1 MIKIFGIKNCDTVKK
16 ALKWLAVE
24 GVEHRY
30 HDFRK
35 DGLDEATLRAMLD
48 DVGLDLLLNKR
59 GTTWRKLPDDVKDNV
74 TADSAVALMLSE
86 PAMIKRP
93 VWHKN
98 GAYFVGFKAAEQEKL
113 KA

>member
-24 GVEHRY
+24 GIEHSY

-74 TADSAVALMLSE
+74 TPERAVALMLSE

-98 GAYFVGFKAAEQEKL
+98 GTYFVGFKATEQEKL
-113 KA
+113 KT

>member
-74 TADSAVALMLSE
+74 TPERAVALMLSE

-98 GAYFVGFKAAEQEKL
+98 GGYFVGFKAAEQEKL